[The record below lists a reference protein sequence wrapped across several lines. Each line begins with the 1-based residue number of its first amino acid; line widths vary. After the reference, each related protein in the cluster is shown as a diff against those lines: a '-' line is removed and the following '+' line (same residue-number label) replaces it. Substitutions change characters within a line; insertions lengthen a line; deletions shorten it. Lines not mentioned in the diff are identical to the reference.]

1 MKSLCVF
8 CGSSRGADSDYA
20 AYARAFGRVLVNRG
34 IRLVYGGASVGI
46 MGALADAVLEN
57 GGEAIGVIPE
67 AIMGVEIAHSGLT
80 ELRVVRSMHER
91 KALMG
96 DLSEGFV
103 ALPGGL
109 GTLEEL
115 FEVYTWAQLGI
126 HDKPVG
132 LLNVAGYYDSLI
144 DFLDGA
150 VRAKFLKSSHRDALI
165 VATDP
170 AALVER
176 LENFVPVTDAKLTA
190 DEELSI

>member
-20 AYARAFGRVLVNRG
+20 ARARAFGRVLVSRG

-46 MGALADAVLEN
+46 MGALADEVLEN
-57 GGEAIGVIPE
+57 GGEVIGVIPE

-176 LENFVPVTDAKLTA
+176 LENFVPVTDTKLTA
-190 DEELSI
+190 DEKLSI